1 MQNFS
6 KERSRFC
13 KQYSDVADSKRFNGL
28 SGWEWE
34 IFKKLG
40 WKSVKDPFWGTNDF
54 VCGTEK
60 FLSF

>member
-34 IFKKLG
+34 IFKKLVVVAYQY
-40 WKSVKDPFWGTNDF
+40 SQT
-54 VCGTEK
+54 
-60 FLSF
+60 L